1 MSGCPDVQE
10 CSKSKNWKQS
20 KCHLKGDYAM
30 ELPEPGVQYCFR
42 RELEPSQARKFVG
55 PTGEKAERLSDPWEG
70 GGHRHIC

>member
-1 MSGCPDVQE
+1 
-10 CSKSKNWKQS
+10 
-20 KCHLKGDYAM
+20 M